1 MMPPA
6 NHPRLSLGDVM
17 ILVATT
23 GLSLSIYILLDNG
36 LFSGQR
42 FFFGLFKEPSG
53 GLNTLQ
59 LISRVGGALSMLLIL
74 FGGWTLVLP
83 VLSLRKHRSQWRR
96 LSRQPGISACIAVA
110 TGMLGWAAVACTT
123 LWIRDLVEGHSAL
136 PPAFWI
142 RSPIFDGLIVCAG
155 TSVAAVWVVQ
165 IVTGRWRPNANG
177 FDRFG
182 RCLGVLWFAVAATL
196 AARLLLN

>member
-6 NHPRLSLGDVM
+6 NQPRLGLGDVM
-17 ILVATT
+17 ILVAST

-42 FFFGLFKEPSG
+42 FFFGLFRETSG
-53 GLNTLQ
+53 GLSTLE
-59 LISRVGGALSMLLIL
+59 LISRVGGALSILLIL
-74 FGGWTLVLP
+74 FGGWTLALP
-83 VLSLRKHRSQWRR
+83 FLPLRKHRSQWRR
-96 LSRQPGISACIAVA
+96 LNRQPGISACLAVA
-110 TGMLGWAAVACTT
+110 AGMLVWTAVACTT
-123 LWIRDLVEGHSAL
+123 LWIRGVITGHAPL

-142 RSPIFDGLIVCAG
+142 RSPIFDGLIICAG

-165 IVTGRWRPNANG
+165 IITGRWRPGANG
-177 FDRFG
+177 FDRLG
-182 RCLGVLWFAVAATL
+182 RGLGILWFAVGATF